1 MVKLK
6 KKELLKVPVKLL
18 EFNNGNYKMKMV
30 CFLFM
35 IHLPLLDQDM
45 TKWLE
50 FLKLEETPL
59 KILITPII
67 IILKLELLIT
77 KIPLLIMIL
86 FKTLIICGLKN
97 NLIFSPLLFNI
108 KMNYSQVMLLL

>member
-6 KKELLKVPVKLL
+6 KKELLKIPVELL
-18 EFNNGNYKMKMV
+18 ELNNGNYKMKMV

-35 IHLPLLDQDM
+35 ILLPLLDQDM

-59 KILITPII
+59 KILMTPII
-67 IILKLELLIT
+67 IILKLELSTT
-77 KIPLLIMIL
+77 KTPLLIMIL
-86 FKTLIICGLKN
+86 FKTLIICGVKN
-97 NLIFSPLLFNI
+97 NLIFSLLPYNI
-108 KMNYSQVMLLL
+108 KMNYSLATLLL